1 MKKIDYLIEII
12 FCRILTNNI
21 IKLLKNPKKSIIDI
35 KMKVTPSAYL
45 YWFYIAKKW
54 LQNESCLILLHYNI
68 KKG

>member
-21 IKLLKNPKKSIIDI
+21 IKLLKYPKKSIIGI
-35 KMKVTPSAYL
+35 KMKVTPYT
-45 YWFYIAKKW
+45 YFNWFYMAKKW
-54 LQNESCLILLHYNI
+54 LQNESCLFLLLYNT